1 MGLLNQTQQG
11 LEQTEPAS
19 PEEQREYEDV
29 VNTATAFIFDKKSND
44 KIVKMMQESEDPA
57 TVVANLTV
65 SVGEAYET
73 RKGKI
78 SDEVIQD
85 AAVEVIE
92 ILFDLGEKAGAWETT
107 EELME
112 TALFKVY
119 EMWGESHEEDVKASA
134 NEMAQQFQSIP
145 PEVVS
150 QAMNQITRKNPVAE
164 GVQNATGAY

>member
-1 MGLLNQTQQG
+1 MGLLNQPQA
-11 LEQTEPAS
+11 EQTEPAS
-19 PEEQREYEDV
+19 PEEQKEYDDI
-29 VNTATAFIFDKKSND
+29 VNTATAFIFDKESND
-44 KIVKMMQESEDPA
+44 QIVKMMEESDDPA
-57 TVVANLTV
+57 TVVANLTI

-73 RKGKI
+73 RNGKI

-92 ILFDLGEKAGAWETT
+92 ILFDLGERAGAWETT

-119 EMWGESHEEDVKASA
+119 EMWGESHEEDMKASSS
-134 NEMAQQFQSIP
+134 EMAQQFQSIP
-145 PEVVS
+145 QGTID
-150 QAMNQITRKNPVAE
+150 QAMGQLTRKNPMAE